1 MFSRDIIGDGYLQ
14 LGVVMAL
21 IVYGANDANDAS
33 DANDAMEAN
42 DSGWNG
48 RESDERRPNR

>member
-1 MFSRDIIGDGYLQ
+1 MFSRDILGDGYLQ

-42 DSGWNG
+42 DSGWTWT
-48 RESDERRPNR
+48 